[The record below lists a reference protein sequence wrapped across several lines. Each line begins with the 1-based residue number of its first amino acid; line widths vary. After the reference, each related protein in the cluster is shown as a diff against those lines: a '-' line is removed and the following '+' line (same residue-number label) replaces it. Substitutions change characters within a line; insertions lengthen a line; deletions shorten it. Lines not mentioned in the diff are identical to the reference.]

1 MNSKTSNS
9 LDNIF
14 KTIASMPSYPC
25 KICGA
30 KYRTYERDF
39 ICSTCKEEREK
50 RFEEARIKAKKVEYL
65 LSISNIPRRY
75 KNAIFQS
82 TTKIQKKVAQYY
94 IENFFKKDLDMA
106 TDTLLFGAIGTGKTY
121 LSCAL
126 ALELIGKKQIE
137 IRYITEYEL
146 LNLYFQKEYQ
156 KFENFKRSSVL
167 IVDEIGKRELAEW
180 QRVQLEELLSYRF
193 NELLPTIYI
202 TNLTENSFKE
212 FLGDRL
218 ADRLREANIQR
229 FAFIGESLRGN
240 ID

>member
-1 MNSKTSNS
+1 MKSESSKS
-9 LDNIF
+9 LDKIF
-14 KTIASMPSYPC
+14 KIIANMPSYPC
-25 KICGA
+25 KICGK

-39 ICSTCKEEREK
+39 ICSTCKEEIEK
-50 RFEEARIKAKKVEYL
+50 RFEEARIKAKRVEYL
-65 LSISNIPRRY
+65 LSTSNIPRRY

-94 IENFFKKDLDMA
+94 IENFFKKNLYNA
-106 TDTLLFGAIGTGKTY
+106 TDVLLFGAIGTGKTY

-126 ALELIGKKQIE
+126 ALELIRKKQIG

-146 LNLYFQKEYQ
+146 LNLYFQKEYK
-156 KFENFKRSSVL
+156 KFENFKKSSIL

-193 NELLPTIYI
+193 NEMLPTIYI

-218 ADRLREANIQR
+218 ADRLRETNIQR
-229 FAFIGESLRGN
+229 FAFIGESLRRK
-240 ID
+240 I